1 MVAARQTTVTAFA
14 GEFHSAAG
22 SFNDRNAVAHH
33 QTDTGWN
40 LEVVQRNRIRGFF
53 AVRHYND
60 EELSSFESATG
71 TARARHPFYFLSVRN
86 LRDSSKPIPTV
97 QHCLSGRILAV
108 LRRDCVQ
115 VITALFQFARM
126 VLLLPE

>member
-1 MVAARQTTVTAFA
+1 MVACRQAPVAAFARQ
-14 GEFHSAAG
+14 FHSATRSLHDG
-22 SFNDRNAVAHH
+22 TAVAHH

-97 QHCLSGRILAV
+97 QHCLSGSILAV
-108 LRRDCVQ
+108 LHRDCVPGYHGA
-115 VITALFQFARM
+115 VPVCAHGPPAA
-126 VLLLPE
+126 